1 MPTGTRLIL
10 ASSSPRRQAFLNQLG
25 IRFRIAVPD
34 IDEQPRRGESPY
46 AYARRAARD
55 KARAVAARVGGGPV
69 IVAAD
74 TIVVLGRTILGKPKH
89 AADARRMLK
98 LLSGR
103 DHKVITG
110 VCALRGTKMR
120 NFAVSTDVVFK
131 ELTGREIGFYVKSG
145 EPMDKAG
152 AYAIQ
157 GIGSFLVRAIRGSYT
172 NVVGLPVAEL
182 LDVLER
188 DFGMKIP
195 R

>member
-1 MPTGTRLIL
+1 MPTGPRLIL
-10 ASSSPRRQAFLNQLG
+10 ASSSPRRQAFLKQLG

-34 IDEQPRRGESPY
+34 IDETPRRGESP
-46 AYARRAARD
+46 AAVARRAARD
-55 KARAVAARVGGGPV
+55 KARAVAARAGSAPV

-110 VCALRGTKMR
+110 VCVLRGTKIR

-131 ELTGREIGFYVKSG
+131 ELTAREIGFYVKSG

>member
-1 MPTGTRLIL
+1 MPTGPRLIL
-10 ASSSPRRQAFLNQLG
+10 ASSSPRRQAFLKQLG

-34 IDEQPRRGESPY
+34 IDETPRRGESP
-46 AYARRAARD
+46 AAFARRAARD
-55 KARAVAARVGGGPV
+55 KARAVAARAGSAPV

-110 VCALRGTKMR
+110 VCVLRGTKIR

-131 ELTGREIGFYVKSG
+131 ELTAREIGFYVKSG